1 MRFHSENIPNE
12 MKEKKQWVAYFKK
25 VDAESG
31 HVGKIMVSPNTYRHA
46 RSNEPSDW
54 SDFYKAKM
62 YLSRYKNMDG
72 LAFVLTKGIVFVD
85 IDHSIDERGNLSP
98 LAKKLLDEFPCTYA
112 ERSCSG
118 HGIHILM
125 KGTLPKDCM
134 KRNDDIGLEMY
145 DTKRF
150 CCITGDVIDN
160 RTEFIDYSKK
170 AEEIAKSL
178 MGRKVVNPVPKPYYG
193 HPTLSE
199 SQIIEK
205 ASRSKSGQKFM
216 RLYSGDITGY
226 QSQSSADLALVSM
239 IAFYTQ
245 DANQIDHIFRSS
257 GLFREKWDSP
267 RGESTY
273 GRMTIET
280 SLSNTRR
287 VFEKKEGVL
296 E

>member
-1 MRFHSENIPNE
+1 MI
-12 MKEKKQWVAYFKK
+12 
-25 VDAESG
+25 
-31 HVGKIMVSPNTYRHA
+31 SPNTYHHA

-62 YLSRYKNMDG
+62 FASQCGNMDG
-72 LAFVLTKGIVFVD
+72 LAFVLTQGVVFVD
-85 IDHSIDERGNLSP
+85 IDHSIDEKGELSP
-98 LAKKLLDEFPCTYA
+98 LAKKLLSEFPDTYA

-125 KGTLPKDCM
+125 KENLPKDCM

-145 DTKRF
+145 DTKWF

-160 RTEFIDYSKK
+160 RTQLIDYSGK
-170 AEEIAKSL
+170 AEEVAKSL
-178 MGRKVVNPVPKPYYG
+178 MGRKVANSVPKPYYG

-199 SQIIEK
+199 SQINEK
-205 ASRSKSGQKFM
+205 ASRSKSGTKFM
-216 RLYSGDITGY
+216 RLYSGDIIGY
-226 QSQSSADLALVSM
+226 NSQSSADLALVSM
-239 IAFYTQ
+239 IAFYMQ
-245 DANQIDHIFRSS
+245 DPEQIDHIFRNS
-257 GLFREKWDSP
+257 GLYRDKWDSP
-267 RGESTY
+267 RGDSTY

-287 VFEKKEGVL
+287 VFDSNERAL